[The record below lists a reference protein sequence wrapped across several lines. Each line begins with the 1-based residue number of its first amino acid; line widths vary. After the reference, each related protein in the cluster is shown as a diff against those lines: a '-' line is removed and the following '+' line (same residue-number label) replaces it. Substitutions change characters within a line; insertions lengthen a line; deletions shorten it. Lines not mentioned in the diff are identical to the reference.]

1 MKPEQILEKLKKIRE
16 DISCDGDGCNA
27 WYIINELI
35 EEIEKEMIDPSLCSK
50 CQSASVSVEGSR
62 CSDCI

>member
-1 MKPEQILEKLKKIRE
+1 MKPEQILEKLKGIRE
-16 DISCDGDGCNA
+16 ELSCNGNACNA
-27 WYIINELI
+27 WYVINDLI
-35 EEIEKEMIDPSLCSK
+35 EEIEKPTIDPSLCSK